1 MSRRRDNADR
11 FADAIAPFERPAG
24 QHHMSPLVGPD
35 RYLGVR
41 QKLAAK
47 INLTYCGQR
56 TLRRE
61 PFGGWVWLLRRDD
74 WGVVARISSG
84 LRFRSDSAARPQLGH
99 SCQ

>member
-1 MSRRRDNADR
+1 MSRRRDNADQR
-11 FADAIAPFERPAG
+11 LADAIAPFERPAG

-35 RYLGVR
+35 PYLGVR

-61 PFGGWVWLLRRDD
+61 PFGGWVWLSKTLAIVDIGSRYHVAHNNITRD
-74 WGVVARISSG
+74 
-84 LRFRSDSAARPQLGH
+84 
-99 SCQ
+99 